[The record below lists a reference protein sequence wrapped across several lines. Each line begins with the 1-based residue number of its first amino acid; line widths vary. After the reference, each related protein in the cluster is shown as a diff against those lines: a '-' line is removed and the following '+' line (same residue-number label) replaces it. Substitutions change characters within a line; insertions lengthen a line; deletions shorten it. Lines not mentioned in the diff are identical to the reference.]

1 MNIQPILTEN
11 LFSDR
16 SKTLAAELVFNTK
29 YPFEAL
35 LKIKEQFYKIVS
47 CLDMEKFERVGESVY
62 ISKSA
67 KVNKNAFIGDFTII
81 DEGAE
86 IRQCAYIRGSAIIG
100 KGCVVGNSSEI
111 KNSILFDKAQV
122 PHFNYVGDSILGYGV
137 HLGAGAITSNLKS
150 DRTNVKIAVGQAKID
165 TGLRKMGAII
175 GDLCEIGCNTV
186 LNPGTVIG
194 RETTVYPLSIVR
206 GYVPCSSIFKTPTN
220 IVKKK

>member
-1 MNIQPILTEN
+1 MDIQPILTSN
-11 LFSDR
+11 LFSDL
-16 SKTLAAELVFNTK
+16 SKTLAAGLIFNTK

-35 LKIKEQFYKIVS
+35 LKIKELFYEIVGG
-47 CLDMEKFERVGESVY
+47 LDMEKFERVGESVY

-67 KVNKNAFIGDFTII
+67 RVSENAYIGDFTII

-86 IRQCAYIRGSAIIG
+86 IRQCAYIRGNSIIG
-100 KGCVVGNSSEI
+100 KDCVVGNSSEI

-186 LNPGTVIG
+186 LNPGAVIG

-206 GYVPCSSIFKTPTN
+206 GYVPGGSIFKTPTN

>member
-1 MNIQPILTEN
+1 MDIQPILTSN
-11 LFSDR
+11 LFSDL
-16 SKTLAAELVFNTK
+16 SKTLAAGLIFGTK

-35 LKIKEQFYKIVS
+35 LKIKELFYELVGG
-47 CLDMEKFERVGESVY
+47 LDMEKFERVGESVY

-67 KVNKNAFIGDFTII
+67 KVNKNAYIGDFTII

-86 IRQCAYIRGSAIIG
+86 IRQCAYIRGNSIIG

-206 GYVPCSSIFKTPTN
+206 GYVPGGSIFKTPTN